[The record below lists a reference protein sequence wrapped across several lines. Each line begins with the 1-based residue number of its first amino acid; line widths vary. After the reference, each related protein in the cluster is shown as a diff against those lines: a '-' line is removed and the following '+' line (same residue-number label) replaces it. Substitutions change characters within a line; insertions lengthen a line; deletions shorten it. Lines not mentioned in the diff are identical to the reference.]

1 MSRTSPLTVTSCLVS
16 PTASLPWCS
25 WPSWAMIGDAAKN
38 AAAAIA
44 ISDSVFFMFVVVL
57 DCRCL
62 LFDFPAANHFLSA
75 VRIGDSCRCLH
86 PILVLHRTM
95 RDVVTALSGSELD
108 CFVAEF
114 AERGARFIERFA
126 FA

>member
-1 MSRTSPLTVTSCLVS
+1 MSSTSPLTVTSCLFS

-44 ISDSVFFMFVVVL
+44 IRDCVFFMFVVVL

-62 LFDFPAANHFLSA
+62 LFDFPAGDHFLSA

-86 PILVLHRTM
+86 PILVLHRAM
-95 RDVVTALSGSELD
+95 RDVVAALSRSELD
-108 CFVAEF
+108 CFVAQF
-114 AERGARFIERFA
+114 AKCGARFIKRF
-126 FA
+126 